1 MLVACGLCLVVQ
13 VGHAH
18 PLGNYSINQYLMLDL
33 RVEQIDDETVW
44 SSPVWLSWRKD
55 L

>member
-1 MLVACGLCLVVQ
+1 MLVACALCLVLQ
-13 VGHAH
+13 VGDAH
-18 PLGNYSINQYLMLDL
+18 PLGDYSINQYLVLDL

-44 SSPVWLSWRKD
+44 SSPVWVSWRKD